1 MTTTTTTNKRDQLP
15 SLLLL
20 PFPPHPFN
28 RTLLNA
34 AYRPSLTAVLSKLKH
49 ANPHV
54 ASKLIVAVAVP
65 ILQGP
70 PYQLRAKTLF
80 WSQAQSLVAGLY
92 AIISVICARLG
103 ISTEIDGGP
112 GSVDATVILVDH
124 DRGRKALVTAEDKML
139 RSGGSGGGASGSLIE
154 TNNTV
159 VVDLASFAEAYHP
172 WNYIFHVRT
181 EQGIALNEVYLQMAE
196 GKMVGA
202 ANKIRQ
208 EQLVAVEGGLTLN
221 QGLGTVGDTT
231 TAAGGREEEK
241 ESEEGRK
248 VSGVPV
254 VCLGGTFDY
263 LHPGHKLLLTA
274 GALLLGPP
282 SKDELA
288 LPATSPRRR
297 EPCKYLI
304 GITGDELLKNKK
316 FAEYVQSWETRARN
330 VIYFLSRLLQLSDKG
345 WREATGP
352 AAGENNINTAVAAGV
367 HIDENDGDF
376 RAVFR
381 DGTIVV
387 QCVRI
392 QDAFGPTISEEDI
405 DVLVVSG
412 ETRSGGKAVN
422 DKRAE
427 QGWKTLEVFEV
438 DVLNADEIPV
448 DVGADVKATEDFTSK
463 ISSTVIRQQRAAQA
477 TGRSEVKI

>member
-1 MTTTTTTNKRDQLP
+1 MSTSTTNKRDQLP

-49 ANPHV
+49 AANPHG
-54 ASKLIVAVAVP
+54 ASKKLIIAVAVP

-70 PYQLRAKTLF
+70 PYQLRAKTLL

-103 ISTEIDGGP
+103 ISTEMDDDDDDGRSGKV
-112 GSVDATVILVDH
+112 SVDATVILVDH
-124 DRGRKALVTAEDKML
+124 DRGRKPLSAEDKAL
-139 RSGGSGGGASGSLIE
+139 RGGSGTSGGSLIE

-181 EQGIALNEVYLQMAE
+181 EQGIKLNEVYLQMAE

-221 QGLGTVGDTT
+221 QGLGLTSG
-231 TAAGGREEEK
+231 AGG
-241 ESEEGRK
+241 EGEGKK

-282 SKDELA
+282 SKDELS
-288 LPATSPRRR
+288 LPATSPRPRR

-352 AAGENNINTAVAAGV
+352 EAGV
-367 HIDENDGDF
+367 HIDEKDGDF
-376 RAVFR
+376 RAAFR
-381 DGTIVV
+381 DGTIIV

-392 QDAFGPTISEEDI
+392 QDAFGPTITEEDI

-438 DVLNADEIPV
+438 DVLNADEIPE
-448 DVGADVKATEDFTSK
+448 DVGEDVKGTEDFTSK

-477 TGRSEVKI
+477 TGRSEAKI

>member
-1 MTTTTTTNKRDQLP
+1 
-15 SLLLL
+15 
-20 PFPPHPFN
+20 
-28 RTLLNA
+28 
-34 AYRPSLTAVLSKLKH
+34 
-49 ANPHV
+49 
-54 ASKLIVAVAVP
+54 LIVAVAVP

-70 PYQLRAKTLF
+70 PYQLRSKTLL

-103 ISTEIDGGP
+103 ISTEIDGGK
-112 GSVDATVILVDH
+112 GSSVDTTVVLVDH
-124 DRGRKALVTAEDKML
+124 DRGRKPLSAEDRAL
-139 RSGGSGGGASGSLIE
+139 RRDSRSGSLIE

-159 VVDLASFAEAYHP
+159 VVDLATFAEAYHP

-181 EQGIALNEVYLQMAE
+181 EQGIRLNDVYLQMAE
-196 GKMVGA
+196 GKMIGA
-202 ANKIRQ
+202 HAIRQ
-208 EQLVAVEGGLTLN
+208 EQLVGVDGGLTLN
-221 QGLGTVGDTT
+221 QGLDEDM
-231 TAAGGREEEK
+231 AGEK
-241 ESEEGRK
+241 GEGRR

-274 GALLLGPP
+274 GALLLGVP
-282 SKDELA
+282 SKDELS
-288 LPATSPRRR
+288 LPVTSPRRR
-297 EPCKYLI
+297 EPCKYII

-352 AAGENNINTAVAAGV
+352 AAGENNIKTAVAAGV
-367 HIDENDGDF
+367 HIDEQDGDF
-376 RAVFR
+376 RAAFR
-381 DGTIVV
+381 DGTIIV

-392 QDAFGPTISEEDI
+392 QDAFGPTITEEDI

-438 DVLNADEIPV
+438 DVLNADEIPE
-448 DVGADVKATEDFTSK
+448 DVGEDVKATEDFTSK

-477 TGRSEVKI
+477 TGKSEAKI